1 MEIAEF
7 SDCVCE
13 LRADV
18 ASLIAVLVTTSVDCS
33 PETVDSSS
41 VETDSTWLTRTGIV
55 PESALDSDKST
66 DCNADTC
73 AERDDDSDDTAV
85 LRTLAMLA
93 ML

>member
-1 MEIAEF
+1 M
-7 SDCVCE
+7 VC
-13 LRADV
+13 
-18 ASLIAVLVTTSVDCS
+18 SN
-33 PETVDSSS
+33 
-41 VETDSTWLTRTGIV
+41 VETDCAWLTRTGIV
-55 PESALDSDKST
+55 PERAPDSDKST